1 MGALEYSKQTES
13 RLNTRYIPKQ
23 GMGICKQK
31 KSVEVE
37 VHECRKS
44 ICTHEGK
51 KCHNKSNICSIAA
64 KPKKKIEYFPF
75 FDSLIVVFLF
85 QKIEPSI

>member
-1 MGALEYSKQTES
+1 MQT
-13 RLNTRYIPKQ
+13 
-23 GMGICKQK
+23 K

-51 KCHNKSNICSIAA
+51 NVIINQTYAA
-64 KPKKKIEYFPF
+64 LQQNQKKKKIEYFPF

-85 QKIEPSI
+85 QKIGPSI

>member
-51 KCHNKSNICSIAA
+51 NVIINQTYAA
-64 KPKKKIEYFPF
+64 LQQNQKKKLSISP
-75 FDSLIVVFLF
+75 SLTL
-85 QKIEPSI
+85 